1 MATFKVQIED
11 LTGAISDDSALT
23 QWLTD
28 GAKEIINIL
37 PPKLKEKC
45 ASISILNATNGTT
58 LDMDSGDNGRFG
70 EIIQVTRLSADSGGY
85 YIPCRKLHFMY
96 GDLAN
101 DSSSIYYASATDPAY
116 WVTSNSSG
124 ASTLFVKPTTTN
136 SQPANV
142 YRVAYPSVA
151 HGDSVVANFPDEAE
165 YLVVLYASIK
175 GLQRLQ
181 NDLSSNS
188 DITTALTAIT
198 TEINKVDNIIVEA
211 SGKIDDYYTSIGDID
226 DTTELW
232 DNTNKRFKVVKDA
245 LDLAQ
250 NLIDN
255 DQPNS
260 NYDAYANLGDID
272 SAMGAIDAHLIDG
285 EAILTNDPTS
295 GAINIALVAMK
306 DALDQA
312 EAAADKF
319 EAADSDSIFGDE
331 ATFLTNDSQLAH
343 VSDALIKA
351 QNLIDGTTMGG
362 DTEPESVQY
371 WLNDE
376 DTEMVQATLQTVQA
390 EIQRAQTS
398 IQHWNAIGD
407 MRVKEIQV
415 ALSEADGYAKEVQA
429 RLSYAKAYS
438 EAAIARRAEG
448 EGRIAQLN
456 ATVSVAGQELQRAQV
471 AIAEINTLIASY
483 KMELDGVPMY
493 LQEAA
498 SYISQAQG
506 YIGET
511 KVRMERDSQKY
522 QWYQSQQVKLQQ
534 DYDKGIQML
543 IGQHMPAQPAKGE
556 Q

>member
-11 LTGAISDDSALT
+11 LTGAVSDDSALT

-37 PPKLKEKC
+37 PAKLKEKC

-136 SQPANV
+136 AQPANV
-142 YRVAYPSVA
+142 YRIAYPSVA

-188 DITTALTAIT
+188 DITTALGAIT

-211 SGKIDDYYTSIGDID
+211 SSKIDDYYTSIGDID

-232 DNTNKRFKVVKDA
+232 DNTNKRFKEVR
-245 LDLAQ
+245 
-250 NLIDN
+250 
-255 DQPNS
+255 
-260 NYDAYANLGDID
+260 
-272 SAMGAIDAHLIDG
+272 
-285 EAILTNDPTS
+285 
-295 GAINIALVAMK
+295 
-306 DALDQA
+306 
-312 EAAADKF
+312 
-319 EAADSDSIFGDE
+319 
-331 ATFLTNDSQLAH
+331 
-343 VSDALIKA
+343 DALIMAKET
-351 QNLIDGTTMGG
+351 LDVGWGTDEDSGSGNDVTGIK
-362 DTEPESVQY
+362 SVGY
-371 WLNDE
+371 WLDDE
-376 DTEMVQATLQTVQA
+376 DTEMVSAT
-390 EIQRAQTS
+390 IS
-398 IQHWNAIGD
+398 
-407 MRVKEIQV
+407 
-415 ALSEADGYAKEVQA
+415 
-429 RLSYAKAYS
+429 
-438 EAAIARRAEG
+438 AAN
-448 EGRIAQLN
+448 L
-456 ATVSVAGQELQRAQV
+456 ELQRAQ
-471 AIAEINTLIASY
+471 ASIAEINAIMASY
-483 KMELDGVPMY
+483 KLELDGIPLY
-493 LQEAA
+493 LQEAS
-498 SYISQAQG
+498 SYIAQAQG

-511 KVRMERDSQKY
+511 KVRMERDGQKY

-543 IGQHMPAQPAKGE
+543 IGQHMPAQPARGE

>member
-11 LTGAISDDSALT
+11 LTGAVSDDSALT

-37 PPKLKEKC
+37 PAKLKEKC

-136 SQPANV
+136 AQPANV
-142 YRVAYPSVA
+142 YRIAYPSVA

-188 DITTALTAIT
+188 DITTALGAIT

-211 SGKIDDYYTSIGDID
+211 SSKIDDYYTSIGDID

-232 DNTNKRFKVVKDA
+232 DNTNKRFKEVR
-245 LDLAQ
+245 
-250 NLIDN
+250 
-255 DQPNS
+255 
-260 NYDAYANLGDID
+260 
-272 SAMGAIDAHLIDG
+272 
-285 EAILTNDPTS
+285 
-295 GAINIALVAMK
+295 
-306 DALDQA
+306 
-312 EAAADKF
+312 
-319 EAADSDSIFGDE
+319 
-331 ATFLTNDSQLAH
+331 
-343 VSDALIKA
+343 DALIMAKET
-351 QNLIDGTTMGG
+351 LDVGWGTDEDSGSGNDVTGIK
-362 DTEPESVQY
+362 SVGY
-371 WLNDE
+371 WLDDE
-376 DTEMVQATLQTVQA
+376 DTEMVSAT
-390 EIQRAQTS
+390 IS
-398 IQHWNAIGD
+398 
-407 MRVKEIQV
+407 
-415 ALSEADGYAKEVQA
+415 
-429 RLSYAKAYS
+429 
-438 EAAIARRAEG
+438 AAN
-448 EGRIAQLN
+448 L
-456 ATVSVAGQELQRAQV
+456 ELQRAQ
-471 AIAEINTLIASY
+471 ASIAEINAIMASY
-483 KMELDGVPMY
+483 KLELDGIPLY
-493 LQEAA
+493 LQEAS
-498 SYISQAQG
+498 SYIAQAQG

-511 KVRMERDSQKY
+511 KVRMERDGQKY